1 VESGLFG
8 WSVGKVKV
16 SAGCSV
22 CSVSERFKK
31 VGFGRSGAV
40 FAWLSGLLAS
50 QIWVLP
56 KSEFVVKCCQDS
68 RASGS
73 KARSLRNPKTP
84 NKACSRLV
92 GFVPTYKHFSGFEF
106 FLLSKRIH
114 ARPPAANAG
123 RWAQME

>member
-16 SAGCSV
+16 SAGSTCQVAAGCGV

-50 QIWVLP
+50 QI
-56 KSEFVVKCCQDS
+56 
-68 RASGS
+68 
-73 KARSLRNPKTP
+73 
-84 NKACSRLV
+84 
-92 GFVPTYKHFSGFEF
+92 
-106 FLLSKRIH
+106 
-114 ARPPAANAG
+114 
-123 RWAQME
+123 